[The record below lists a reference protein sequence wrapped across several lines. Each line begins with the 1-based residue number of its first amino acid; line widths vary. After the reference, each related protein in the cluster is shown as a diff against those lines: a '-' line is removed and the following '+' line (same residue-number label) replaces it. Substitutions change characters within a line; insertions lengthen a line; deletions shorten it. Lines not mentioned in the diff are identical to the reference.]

1 MVVVIGAGLVGSVW
15 ACLLGRHHD
24 VDVYESRPDPR
35 VVPPHP
41 GRSVHLVI
49 SARGWRAFDAIGVR
63 RAVESIAVPLTGR
76 RIHTE
81 DGRLAFTPYGPDN
94 QTIYAV
100 NRATLNELLVTHAAA
115 QPRVRIHFDRRC
127 EAIDPDTGTIRVQR
141 RDRGEA
147 IGASL
152 AASIDGVGAASIDV
166 VADRIFAAD
175 GAFSRVRSS
184 LLRLDRFDYAQ
195 SYLPYGHKE
204 LSIPADRA
212 TALERD
218 KMHVWPRRNLMLTA
232 FPNLDG
238 SFGAT
243 LLLPFEGS
251 PSFAELRTPDQL
263 TAFFERVF
271 PDAAALIPNLAEEFF
286 SRPTASIVTIQC
298 SPWTY
303 RGRIALLGD
312 AAHAMVPFLGQGMN
326 AGLEDCTVL
335 AGLLERHGDDW
346 DAAFRDYER
355 VRKPQCDAVT
365 ELARQHFHELA
376 ERVGDPAHR
385 RRRETENKIHKL
397 FPDRFIPLYAM
408 IAFTHIAYATAQAI
422 AAAQDAV
429 VAEVMA
435 LPDIESRWGTP
446 DLEQQIARLL
456 DTLPTHP
463 GE

>member
-1 MVVVIGAGLVGSVW
+1 MIVLIGAGLVGSVW

-24 VDVYESRPDPR
+24 VHVYESRPDPR

-49 SARGWRAFDAIGVR
+49 SARGWRALDAIGLR
-63 RAVESIAVPLTGR
+63 NAVESIAVPLMGR

-100 NRATLNELLVTHAAA
+100 NRAMLNELLVTHAAK

-127 EAIDPDTGTIRVQR
+127 EAVDPDTGAIRFHC
-141 RDRGEA
+141 RDSG
-147 IGASL
+147 
-152 AASIDGVGAASIDV
+152 DTIDV

-175 GAFSRVRSS
+175 GAFSKVRSS
-184 LLRLDRFDYAQ
+184 LLRLDRFDYSQAFL
-195 SYLPYGHKE
+195 SYGHKE

-212 TALERD
+212 AALERD

-232 FPNLDG
+232 FPNIDG

-251 PSFAELRTPDQL
+251 LSFAGLRTPDEL
-263 TAFFERVF
+263 TAFFDRVF
-271 PDAAALIPNLAEEFF
+271 PDATTLIPNLAEEFF

-303 RGRIALLGD
+303 RGRIALIGD
-312 AAHAMVPFLGQGMN
+312 AAHAMVPFLGQGMS
-326 AGLEDCTVL
+326 AGLEDCMVL
-335 AGLLERHGDDW
+335 ADILERYGDDW
-346 DAAFRDYER
+346 DGAFREYER
-355 VRKPQCDAVT
+355 LRKPQCDAVT
-365 ELARQHFHELA
+365 ELARQHFYELA

-385 RRRETENKIHKL
+385 LRREMEIKIHKF
-397 FPDRFIPLYAM
+397 FPDRFMPLYAM
-408 IAFTHIAYATAQAI
+408 IAFTHIPYAEAQAI

-429 VAEVMA
+429 VREVMA

-446 DLEQQIARLL
+446 DLEQQIARLVA
-456 DTLPTHP
+456 TLPTHP